1 MNPFKKLA
9 DKLARP
15 SEAAPATG
23 RPPPVPSVMKMPDGL
38 MEELFPQREVM
49 VSVIFGGAN
58 DAGAPLPSSTAL
70 PPALPKPEPQ
80 PQGMTPTPEVLSIS
94 DELRAA
100 IFPTEKVMVSV
111 IFQENAPKPPVPGPT
126 RRHWTDDDADVGD
139 ESSRRHDFPIV

>member
-1 MNPFKKLA
+1 
-9 DKLARP
+9 
-15 SEAAPATG
+15 
-23 RPPPVPSVMKMPDGL
+23 MK
-38 MEELFPQREVM
+38 ELFPEREVM

-58 DAGAPLPSSTAL
+58 AAVTPLP
-70 PPALPKPEPQ
+70 PELPKSEPQ
-80 PQGMTPTPEVLSIS
+80 TQEMTPTPEVLSIS